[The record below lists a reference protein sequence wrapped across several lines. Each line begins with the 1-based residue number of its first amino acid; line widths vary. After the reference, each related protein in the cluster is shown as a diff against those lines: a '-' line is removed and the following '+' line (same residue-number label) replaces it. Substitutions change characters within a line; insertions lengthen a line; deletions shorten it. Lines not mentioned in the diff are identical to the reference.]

1 MLLCSMILYFARGK
15 TVARPTKP
23 KEKSKHRRMSFL
35 VSEECDALLRSLA
48 ETKGISMTSVIEI
61 AIRDMASGANRAK
74 SAHRTERVSA

>member
-1 MLLCSMILYFARGK
+1 
-15 TVARPTKP
+15 
-23 KEKSKHRRMSFL
+23 MSFL